1 MSLFKRKPESP
12 QEIAAEERLDEV
24 TREVAS
30 QELDKEGS
38 RETRGF
44 FGPLTLWFHA
54 RPRALRWVRGDPVP
68 EPVDDPDS
76 GSEEGL
82 RDVLHEQP
90 K

>member
-44 FGPLTLWFHA
+44 FGPLTLWFRA

-68 EPVDDPDS
+68 EPVDDPDP
-76 GSEEGL
+76 GNEEGL

>member
-30 QELDKEGS
+30 QELDKDGS
-38 RETRGF
+38 REQRGF
-44 FGPLTLWFHA
+44 FGPLTLWFRA
-54 RPRALRWVRGDPVP
+54 RPRALRWVRGDAVP
-68 EPVDDPDS
+68 EPRDDPDP

>member
-44 FGPLTLWFHA
+44 LG
-54 RPRALRWVRGDPVP
+54 R
-68 EPVDDPDS
+68 
-76 GSEEGL
+76 
-82 RDVLHEQP
+82 
-90 K
+90 